1 MTTPSDKRKEAVVPY
16 NETPVPQRSYDE
28 NMVSKL
34 ERLAKLWQD
43 GLLSEEE
50 FTIAKRRVMGIE

>member
-1 MTTPSDKRKEAVVPY
+1 MASPEEKQKQELISYA
-16 NETPVPQRSYDE
+16 ETPVPQRPYDE

-34 ERLAKLWQD
+34 ERLAKLRQD
-43 GLLSEEE
+43 GLWSEEE

>member
-1 MTTPSDKRKEAVVPY
+1 MASPEEKQKQELIPY
-16 NETPVPQRSYDE
+16 AETPVPQRPYDE

-34 ERLAKLWQD
+34 ERLAKLRQD